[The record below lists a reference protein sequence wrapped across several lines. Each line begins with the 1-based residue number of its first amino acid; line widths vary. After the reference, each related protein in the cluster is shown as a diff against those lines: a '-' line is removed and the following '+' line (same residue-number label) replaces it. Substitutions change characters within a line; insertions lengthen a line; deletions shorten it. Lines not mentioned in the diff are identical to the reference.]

1 MALCLLMSSPA
12 DAQSATRDRTWFA
25 TVFAGQWFS
34 VNEPSATQRLG
45 SQDAGFQDSYFVS
58 VLLNNVLVSELR
70 TDWPLISPVIDGSS
84 IELEG
89 QVGRHFGLQD
99 QGEVT
104 LALLW
109 RSREIPIPLTKG
121 RFNIGIG
128 EGLSYAL
135 ARPTYE
141 GAAHDQEPRKF
152 LNYLALE
159 AEFSHPLLPNVS
171 LVPRVHHRSGIFGLI
186 APRGSGSDFIGLGLR
201 VTLQ

>member
-1 MALCLLMSSPA
+1 MSLPA
-12 DAQSATRDRTWFA
+12 AAHSTTRDRKWFA
-25 TVFAGQWFS
+25 TVYAGQWFS
-34 VNEPSATQRLG
+34 VHEPSATQRQG
-45 SQDAGFQDSYFVS
+45 SQDAGFQKSYFAS
-58 VLLNNVLVSELR
+58 VLLNHVLVSELR
-70 TDWPLISPVIDGSS
+70 TEWPLISSVIAGSS

-109 RSREIPIPLTKG
+109 RSRDLPVPLTNG

-141 GAAHDQEPRKF
+141 GLAHDQEPRKF

-171 LVPRVHHRSGIFGLI
+171 IVPRLHHRSGIFGII
-186 APRGSGSDFIGLGLR
+186 APRGSGSDFIGIGLR
-201 VTLQ
+201 ATLQ